1 MSSKLSR
8 PHYKKRQQ
16 WLVNPPLQYQFI
28 GILLLVMLLLTV
40 GALASVYFAL
50 WVTLK
55 TFGLSDNPVAV
66 AQLTTVGLLVTLEL
80 LVLAPFAIWLGLHM
94 THRIAGPLV
103 RILAVLQQMT
113 LGNYEQRITLR
124 KGDSMVELADAVNTL
139 ADNLRTHRKS

>member
-1 MSSKLSR
+1 MPSKLSK
-8 PHYKKRQQ
+8 PSYKRQQ
-16 WLVNPPLQYQFI
+16 WLVNPPMQYQFI
-28 GILLLVMLLLTV
+28 GVLLLVMLLLTI

-50 WVTLK
+50 WITLK
-55 TFGLSDNPVAV
+55 TFGLSDNPLAV

-80 LVLAPFAIWLGLHM
+80 LILAPFAIWLGLRM

-124 KGDSMVELADAVNTL
+124 KGDSMVELADAVNRL
-139 ADNLRTHRKS
+139 GEHLRQKKQ